1 MQKETN
7 SLKTKPACSAVVGN
21 ATAGKRVDVPV
32 LETRKLG
39 IRVKGVPEAQNEN
52 ADKRLATDR
61 TEINSLLHYLGVESK
76 ITKLSR
82 VGQYDKNKGPRTI
95 FFELETQ
102 MSTKI
107 KL

>member
-1 MQKETN
+1 MI
-7 SLKTKPACSAVVGN
+7 SFLKS
-21 ATAGKRVDVPV
+21 GKRVDFPV
-32 LETRKLG
+32 LETKKLG
-39 IRVKGVPEAQNEN
+39 IRVKGIPETENEN

-61 TEINSLLHYLGVESK
+61 TEINLLLHYLGVESK

-95 FFELETQ
+95 LTWKPK
-102 MSTKI
+102 STKI